1 MRKIYFIRHGLPQFP
16 NNEGYC
22 IGSADFPLS
31 DEGRQQAEMLAQS
44 LESESLTV
52 FTSPLKRAYD
62 TAKALSP
69 DPIIIDDLREMHAGD
84 WDGLSFTEIRKR
96 WPELFEARATDKDL
110 ELPNA
115 EDRRL
120 GGERFY
126 KAVMQALGQCEGD
139 IAIVAHTTV
148 ILSFICRITG
158 DDKYRGYEWRQ
169 DYASYYLVRQRDD
182 SSFECEFPWR
192 Y

>member
-1 MRKIYFIRHGLPQFP
+1 MRKIYFIRHGLPHFP
-16 NNEGYC
+16 DDLGYC

-31 DEGRQQAEMLAQS
+31 EKGREQAAKLARS
-44 LESESLTV
+44 LEGESLTV

-69 DPIIIDDLREMHAGD
+69 APIVIDALREMHAGD

-96 WPELFEARATDKDL
+96 WPELFEARAVNKDL

-115 EDRRL
+115 EDRRK

-126 KAVMQALGQCEGD
+126 KAVMQALEQSEGD

-158 DDKYRGYEWRQ
+158 DEKYRGYEWRQ
-169 DYASYYLVRQRDD
+169 DYASYYLVRQKDD
-182 SSFECEFPWR
+182 LSFECEFPWR